1 MAVPVVVKIA
11 AKLAADK
18 KGRKII
24 GGIITGV
31 LILLFL

>member
-18 KGRKII
+18 KAEKLSVG
-24 GGIITGV
+24 
-31 LILLFL
+31 LLPAF